1 MRTFIL
7 ILCSFWLALPGGTAQ
22 VLPDSLSL
30 DQFLELATERSLG
43 KYQAETNLEL
53 AQLNFRLFQADLR
66 PQLTAD
72 ANFPNYQ
79 RTVREITQPDGGVLF
94 QPVRNNNSALGLSLT
109 QQIPQTGG
117 TLFVRSNLQRFD
129 NFETNDRFY
138 NGNAVRVGLRQP
150 IFGFNALRWDRQIE
164 PVRLAE
170 ARKQYFADQAA
181 IRSEATRLFFNL
193 VYARTEVDIATANR
207 QSNQELYDIARE
219 RHALGKISDSDLLQL
234 RVNLLS
240 AQRSERN
247 AQQNLRNRS
256 ADLISYLGLTPGT
269 TIVQPNLPE
278 PAQPISIDT
287 ERAIERAFTNR
298 AEPESYRRQLLQA
311 ERDVEQA
318 KGEGGFQADLT
329 ASFGLTRSAQDLNTI
344 YQDPQQE
351 QLLQVQLSVPILDWG
366 QQRSRVKLQEAQR
379 DLVQQRVRQNELLFR
394 TDVQQTVQ
402 QFLNLQ
408 QEVQLAQEL
417 QQLAQERFDIA
428 RESYRLGAI
437 NVTDLIFSQQEKD
450 RARRTYVFALG
461 DYWEAYYGLQELT
474 LYDFVANEP
483 LTN

>member
-1 MRTFIL
+1 
-7 ILCSFWLALPGGTAQ
+7 

-30 DQFLELATERSLG
+30 NQFLALATQRSLG
-43 KYQAETNLEL
+43 KYQAETDLEL
-53 AQLNFRLFQADLR
+53 AQLNFRLFQANLR
-66 PQLTAD
+66 PQLTAS

-94 QPVRNNNSALGLSLT
+94 QPVRNNNSALQMSMT

-138 NGNAVRVGLRQP
+138 NGVPVRVGLIQP
-150 IFGFNALRWDRQIE
+150 IFGFNGLKWDQKIE
-164 PVRLAE
+164 PVRLVE
-170 ARKQYFADQAA
+170 ARKQFFADQAS
-181 IRSEATRLFFNL
+181 IRSEATQLFFNL
-193 VYARTEVDIATANR
+193 VNARTEVDIAAANR
-207 QSNQELYDIARE
+207 QSNQELYNIARE
-219 RHALGKISDSDLLQL
+219 RHALGKISDSDLMQL

-247 AQQNLRNRS
+247 AQQNLRDRS

-269 TIVQPNLPE
+269 DIIQPRLPD
-278 PAQPISIDT
+278 PADPVTIDT
-287 ERAIERAFTNR
+287 ERALERAFTHR
-298 AEPESYRRQLLQA
+298 AEPERYRRQMLQA
-311 ERDVEQA
+311 ERDVDQA

-329 ASFGLTRSAQDLNTI
+329 ASFGLTRSGQDVNTI

-351 QLLQVQLSVPILDWG
+351 QLVQIQLSVPILDWG
-366 QQRSRVKLQEAQR
+366 QQRSRVKVQEVR
-379 DLVQQRVRQNELLFR
+379 RELVQQQVRQDELAFR

-408 QEVQLAQEL
+408 QEVQLAREL
-417 QQLAQERFDIA
+417 QQLAQERFEIA

-450 RARRTYVFALG
+450 LSRRTYVFALG
-461 DYWEAYYGLQELT
+461 DYWQAYYRLQELT
-474 LYDFVANEP
+474 LYDFVNDEP
-483 LTN
+483 LAN